1 MIFNL
6 WNNFCKK
13 MVPMRQTVFTWQ
25 GILFCLSF
33 CMKASLKNIAQFGL
47 QKLISVLQMT
57 VTSSRYLTVMKKFAA
72 RLRRRNVDF
81 ESQWFQQDGAPAHTA
96 TASRRWIRDKFGG
109 NVISL
114 KEAFEWSPHSP
125 DLNPCDFFL
134 WGHLK
139 DCIYRNKPTT
149 LQQLKENVLQ
159 YSRDIDQHLCERVIQ
174 SFKKRMKV
182 CVQRKGRHLEHVIW
196 ILSMSTIF
204 FSGIW

>member
-1 MIFNL
+1 MAISARGVIGPFFFEDDL
-6 WNNFCKK
+6 
-13 MVPMRQTVFTWQ
+13 
-25 GILFCLSF
+25 G
-33 CMKASLKNIAQFGL
+33 KAQ
-47 QKLISVLQMT
+47 T
-57 VTSSRYLTVMKKFAA
+57 VTSSRYLTVVKKFVA

-125 DLNPCDFFL
+125 DLNPFDFFL

-159 YSRDIDQHLCERVIQ
+159 YSREIDQHLCERVIQ
-174 SFKKRMKV
+174 SFKKRMQV
-182 CVQRKGRHLEHVIW
+182 CFQRKGRHLEHVI
-196 ILSMSTIF
+196 
-204 FSGIW
+204 